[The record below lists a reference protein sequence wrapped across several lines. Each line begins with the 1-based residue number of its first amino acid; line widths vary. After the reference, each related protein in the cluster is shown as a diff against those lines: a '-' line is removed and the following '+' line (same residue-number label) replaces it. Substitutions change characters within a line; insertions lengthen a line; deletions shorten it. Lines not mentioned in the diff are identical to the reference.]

1 MIGYTTLR
9 VAAHEFTGMAA
20 GGSDNGSGGGGGDGR
35 WLVEGTPRWL
45 ELRHPFGECD
55 GLGCDLSAQVAA
67 CLSQVCTLCAP
78 ALPAS
83 PAPSAPS
90 RTLYT
95 FPHPLHPPA
104 PSDTPP
110 LPCPLSQGE
119 RSSALLLLV
128 AAAASAG
135 VYQLVCAARHALA
148 AGRSRRERMRSA
160 VACLVRALLLLA
172 ASVPVQRCEGD
183 GGYGGGCADK
193 DFEYDGFE
201 VIHKAVASST

>member
-1 MIGYTTLR
+1 MPL
-9 VAAHEFTGMAA
+9 AGMHP
-20 GGSDNGSGGGGGDGR
+20 
-35 WLVEGTPRWL
+35 LHPRAF
-45 ELRHPFGECD
+45 RIPR
-55 GLGCDLSAQVAA
+55 
-67 CLSQVCTLCAP
+67 TLCAP
-78 ALPAS
+78 PRF
-83 PAPSAPS
+83 PHP
-90 RTLYT
+90 
-95 FPHPLHPPA
+95 PHPLHPPA

-201 VIHKAVASST
+201 VIHRAVASST